1 MSPLTGISCLT
12 QPGEGQVGWGSCPTP
27 MIRAPLYVTL
37 SPAQL
42 LRGRV
47 SQHGTV
53 PMPQRQRPA
62 VQTRAHARSRSRE
75 GTTLGC
81 PFLLPRLQPPVPL
94 LISACPPER
103 TPRSDLALHLRGPRL
118 PWAVRREQK
127 VGSGCPLS
135 SGVTCCT
142 FVLLFPHYRPK
153 RKLVRGRDRRP
164 NPPVRQRLLPRAVC
178 SGWGTRWRPGPL
190 GPRGR
195 CVCPAGTPGRKQ
207 ENMSYRREWGTVTRG
222 GSRGRG
228 PRASLSRAGGG
239 DAGP

>member
-1 MSPLTGISCLT
+1 MSHCHLRSC
-12 QPGEGQVGWGSCPTP
+12 
-27 MIRAPLYVTL
+27 YVAASPSTAL
-37 SPAQL
+37 SPCPSGKGQL
-42 LRGRV
+42 
-47 SQHGTV
+47 S
-53 PMPQRQRPA
+53 RPGHTPA
-62 VQTRAHARSRSRE
+62 PRSRE